1 MYDIKLLTREMR
13 KSGRK
18 SREQQNKFLGED
30 CIVLEA
36 CRFLK
41 SHNSR
46 GSLPKLLSYFHS
58 VAGVVVT
65 SCSPASLEE
74 GFGSTLIR
82 MERLQVLYC
91 FSSLLHLIPFF
102 LFIIF

>member
-1 MYDIKLLTREMR
+1 MYDIKLLTREAR

-18 SREQQNKFLGED
+18 SREQQNKFLRED
-30 CIVLEA
+30 CIVLKA
-36 CRFLK
+36 YRFLK
-41 SHNSR
+41 SHSSR
-46 GSLPKLLSYFHS
+46 DSLPELLSYFHC

-65 SCSPASLEE
+65 SHFPLSLEE
-74 GFGSTLIR
+74 GFGSTLTR

-91 FSSLLHLIPFF
+91 FSSLLHLMTFF